1 MPREVMAIAAG
12 RKRTGNGE
20 HFSYARDAIFTHTL
34 ITDYANTILQE
45 TSRKGKGRRGRG
57 RGRLQD
63 SMKVT
68 DTGYGIKGI
77 ETEALNGNDG
87 SYLLFYL
94 GFAVGSTPM
103 KVRLGADTTDDLGRT
118 MTSAKDIKLKVAAG
132 ANIGELHAMG
142 PRPRQR
148 NPKIDEMTVEWMM
161 VGTMLADLR

>member
-12 RKRTGNGE
+12 RKRTGNNE
-20 HFSYARDAIFTHTL
+20 HFSHARDAIFTHTL

-45 TSRKGKGRRGRG
+45 TSRKGKGRWGRG

-87 SYLLFYL
+87 SFQRVYL
-94 GFAVGSTPM
+94 GDAVVSTTT
-103 KVRLGADTTDDLGRT
+103 KVRIGADTTDDLGRT

-132 ANIGELHAMG
+132 ANIGEIHAMG

-148 NPKIDEMTVEWMM
+148 NPRIDEMTVEWTTADM
-161 VGTMLADLR
+161 MLADRR